1 MNDPITG
8 ITAVIALIFVIWLL
22 VKITKSIKPMS
33 KEEAIQ
39 HEVNK
44 LTSGSDE
51 ERAYALG
58 KSAREAAKKGGCAGW
73 FWLFIILDIIA
84 LFLYANK

>member
-1 MNDPITG
+1 MAIG
-8 ITAVIALIFVIWLL
+8 IGAIIALIFVIWLV

-44 LTSGSDE
+44 FASGSDE

-58 KSAREAAKKGGCAGW
+58 KFARNTSKKRGCARW
-73 FWLFIILDIIA
+73 WWLLIVLGIIA